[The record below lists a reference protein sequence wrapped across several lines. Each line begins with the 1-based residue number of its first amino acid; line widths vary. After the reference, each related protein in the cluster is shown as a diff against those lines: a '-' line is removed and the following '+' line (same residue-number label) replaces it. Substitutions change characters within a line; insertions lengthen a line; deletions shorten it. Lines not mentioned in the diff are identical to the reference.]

1 VLNTYKLSQI
11 LDITSVPDINILKR
25 LSNPTNY
32 ACTAAAFSTDSW
44 IPSTNQKNNDIPC
57 KVQSAQSA
65 TSQTCKT
72 VTDFESGNSGC
83 TGCID
88 TTSILNQFSSYDE
101 VMSSLNNRYSDAT
114 CAVFNQ

>member
-1 VLNTYKLSQI
+1 
-11 LDITSVPDINILKR
+11 LDITSVPDIDILQR

-32 ACTAAAFSTDSW
+32 ACTASTFSTDSC
-44 IPSTNQKNNDIPC
+44 IPSINQKNNDIPC
-57 KVQSAQSA
+57 KVQSSQSV

-72 VTDFESGNSGC
+72 VIDFESSNNGC

-88 TTSILNQFSSYDE
+88 TTSILSQFGSYDE
-101 VMSSLNNRYSDAT
+101 VLSSLNNRYSDAT